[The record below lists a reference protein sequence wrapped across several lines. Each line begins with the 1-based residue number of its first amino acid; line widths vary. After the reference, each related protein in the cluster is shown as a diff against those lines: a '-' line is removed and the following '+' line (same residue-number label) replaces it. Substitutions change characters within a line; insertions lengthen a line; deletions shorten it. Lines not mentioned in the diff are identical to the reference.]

1 MEVRNFEP
9 EDAEKLSQLIVQN
22 LQQVLI
28 KDYPNEALE
37 ALIPFFAPE
46 KLIEDS
52 KHQFMLVGM
61 VGNDLVGI
69 ASLDDDRVR
78 NVFVDVARHRRGIGK
93 KLMTA
98 IVAYA
103 QEQHLKK
110 IYLMAAISACG
121 FYEKLGYKIVK
132 RFDRDLNGIPLPEVQ
147 MEKAL
152 VTD

>member
-98 IVAYA
+98 IEAYA